1 MSEVFG
7 PDAARRA
14 GQPAEPR
21 PTPPPPA
28 DGRAPGEGP
37 AGVYMQYDN
46 EMGAMML
53 DLPPRFAKYKGELEE
68 DLMDA
73 FYGDAA
79 GGKAT
84 HQSINQW
91 IAEWIKQKE
100 AEDPDL
106 QARRPDLDP

>member
-14 GQPAEPR
+14 QREPVEPKPA
-21 PTPPPPA
+21 PPA

-37 AGVYMQYDN
+37 QGVYMQYDN

-53 DLPPRFAKYKGELEE
+53 DLPARFAKYKGELEE

-79 GGKAT
+79 GGKTT
-84 HQSINQW
+84 HQSINEW
-91 IAEWIKQKE
+91 IAEWIRKKE

-106 QARRPDLDP
+106 ASRRPDLET

>member
-7 PDAARRA
+7 PDGRRA
-14 GQPAEPR
+14 QQPAEPK
-21 PTPPPPA
+21 PAPPPA

-37 AGVYMQYDN
+37 QGNYMQYDN

-53 DLPPRFAKYKGELEE
+53 DLPARFAKYKGELEE

-79 GGKAT
+79 GGNVT
-84 HQSINQW
+84 HLSINEW
-91 IAEWIKQKE
+91 IAAWIQKKE

-106 QARRPDLDP
+106 AGPARRPDLEP